1 MEEKEKKVVVDQDK
15 CFRCGFCVG
24 NYPDKFAFGDE
35 GAASVIDDTV
45 TEEAEEAANAC
56 PAGAISIVEK

>member
-24 NYPDKFAFGDE
+24 NFPESFKFGEE
-35 GAASVIDDTV
+35 GAAEAVDGKV
-45 TEEAEEAANAC
+45 TPDVQAAVDSC
-56 PAGAISIVEK
+56 PAGAIKIVEE